1 MLCIFNSQKCIYV
14 WHCAVSK
21 SIHGRS
27 KVKTSWYCSLL
38 GWKNAHTSQITAHH
52 TKQNNPKCA
61 LCLDSSWLG
70 SQCKPHLS
78 LLPSNP
84 NGVGPTLFPYQGLST
99 LFSLIIP
106 LSWHV
111 YWFMGLFPPHRRG
124 SWEQSLGLTC
134 SSLHPEATSAPI
146 FVNQKQSLQVNICN
160 QLMAGKTNL
169 EPSPKHSILLIRPMF
184 FKIVHNDY
192 ILISTNKKLWTF
204 FS

>member
-14 WHCAVSK
+14 WHCAISK
-21 SIHGRS
+21 STHGRS
-27 KVKTSWYCSLL
+27 KVKTSWYSSLL
-38 GWKNAHTSQITAHH
+38 GWKNAHTAQITAHH
-52 TKQNNPKCA
+52 TKHNNPKCA

-84 NGVGPTLFPYQGLST
+84 NSVGPTLFPYQGLST

-111 YWFMGLFPPHRRG
+111 YWFMGLFPPHRLS

-134 SSLHPEATSAPI
+134 SSLHPEATTSPH
-146 FVNQKQSLQVNICN
+146 FHKPKTVFTGEHLQSID
-160 QLMAGKTNL
+160 GRK
-169 EPSPKHSILLIRPMF
+169 
-184 FKIVHNDY
+184 D
-192 ILISTNKKLWTF
+192 
-204 FS
+204 